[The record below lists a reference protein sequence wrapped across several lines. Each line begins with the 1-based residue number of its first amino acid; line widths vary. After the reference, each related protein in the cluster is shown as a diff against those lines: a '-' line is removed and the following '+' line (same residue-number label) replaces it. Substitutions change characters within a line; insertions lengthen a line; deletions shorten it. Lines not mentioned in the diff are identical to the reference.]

1 MTEKLSKFSKL
12 TKFSKLRG
20 LDYFQFRSYLIKI
33 IVSFSFYISIFV
45 TLMAVITGS
54 ARLII
59 DLLFTVILLGSYI
72 FLKKKKESACVINF
86 VIGVTTVCFLLGSQ
100 LSPVILFGLTAILMI
115 IASLTLSTKIIIY
128 YFMINLAY
136 IIILFIT
143 SLQNP
148 DIQFYFNESLN
159 NVIIIYS
166 VIFFLSLIISIRL
179 FGTIKYQKQQNEELV
194 KRKKELVNQRNRLDD
209 IVKEKTEELIQSNKE
224 LNDYVYKISHDLK
237 TPIVSISNFISL
249 FLKKKRQDLD
259 SSSLHYFDRININI
273 EELKKLIDEVLENYS
288 KDNEPLLIY

>member
-1 MTEKLSKFSKL
+1 MTEKLSK
-12 TKFSKLRG
+12 LRD
-20 LDYFQFRSYLIKI
+20 LDYFQFKSYLIKI
-33 IVSFSFYISIFV
+33 IVTFSFYTSIFV
-45 TLMAVITGS
+45 TLLAVMTGS

-115 IASLTLSTKIIIY
+115 IASLTLSTKNIIY
-128 YFMINLAY
+128 YYTINLAY
-136 IIILFIT
+136 IIILFIA

-194 KRKKELVNQRNRLDD
+194 KRKQELLNQRNHLDD
-209 IVKEKTEELIQSNKE
+209 LVKEKTEELLQSNKE

-237 TPIVSISNFISL
+237 TPIVSISNFITL
-249 FLKKKRQDLD
+249 FLKKKREELD
-259 SSSLHYFDRININI
+259 TNSLHYFDRIEINI
-273 EELKKLIDEVLENYS
+273 EELKNLIDNVLENYS
-288 KDNEPLLIY
+288 TTYEPLFAI